1 MSYYPIDTHATVRK
15 FEAAGIDT
23 KQAEAIVKAMAWS
36 RNDLVTKTDLAG
48 FATKA
53 DLERFATKEDL
64 AGFATKADLER
75 FATKEDLAGFATKA
89 DLERFATKEDLA
101 GFATK
106 ADLERFATKEDLAG
120 FATKADL
127 ERFATKADL
136 ERFATKED
144 LAGFATKEDLVI
156 LRAEMAAMKSDLE
169 KQISGAVNKMLICM
183 ISMSALIVGMMKYF

>member
-36 RNDLVTKTDLAG
+36 RNDLVTKT
-48 FATKA
+48 
-53 DLERFATKEDL
+53 
-64 AGFATKADLER
+64 
-75 FATKEDLAGFATKA
+75 
-89 DLERFATKEDLA
+89 DLA